1 MNIFDIIIPVLFISI
16 ILKQL
21 RYMKGLI
28 IPTRKRPI
36 EVITIL
42 FGIII
47 IMGIMYFYANTWIHY
62 IIGVVGLL
70 MLLSIWIKQGINSKG
85 FISMYTYK
93 ERIVWNEIEKVVVT
107 NSKDIKVK
115 VLGGF
120 MEQTFHFKNSDYH
133 KVINILK
140 ENLPAEADLQ
150 ISTYK

>member
-1 MNIFDIIIPVLFISI
+1 MNIFEIIIPVLFISI

-28 IPTRKRPI
+28 IATRKRPI

-47 IMGIMYFYANTWIHY
+47 IMGVMYFYANTWIHY

-93 ERIVWNEIEKVVVT
+93 ERIVWNEIEK
-107 NSKDIKVK
+107 
-115 VLGGF
+115 L
-120 MEQTFHFKNSDYH
+120 
-133 KVINILK
+133 
-140 ENLPAEADLQ
+140 
-150 ISTYK
+150 